1 MRRARRTPNR
11 CHSLVVA
18 VFVAGIPC
26 GARAAGG
33 STSQGAAAARAESAP
48 TLVLRGVKLYKEHR
62 YDAARDAFDQAYKLD
77 PQPGTLLNLALS
89 ELKADQPVE
98 AAAHFREYLKAL
110 HEPEAKLDSVRT
122 TYLPLAE
129 SVTAQLDIHTSIAV
143 EVLVDGVALSAT
155 TVASERAAENGRIVS
170 VRVRAGE
177 HGVTVR
183 QGTYEQTQRV
193 TAKGGEIL
201 DLHLEQVQSEAP
213 RPELSVPSIETPTSL
228 PGDDSGRERTKWI
241 TVVSLGA
248 GAVAIAGLGVG
259 FAVGARNQAS
269 DASAATAKVDPNGSR
284 SICFGPAGGSSWCT
298 RLNDETQAAK
308 RNWAISLAFY
318 VGAGVLGAASLITW
332 TLWPSTAATRA
343 GARLTPVVTARSGG
357 FVLDTEW

>member
-11 CHSLVVA
+11 YHSVAVA
-18 VFVAGIPC
+18 VFVSVLPC
-26 GARAAGG
+26 GAQAAGG
-33 STSQGAAAARAESAP
+33 STSQAPAGVRAESAP

-98 AAAHFREYLKAL
+98 AAAHFREYLKAA

-129 SVTAQLDIHTSIAV
+129 SEIAQFDIHTSAAV
-143 EVLVDGVALSAT
+143 EVLVDGAALNAT
-155 TVASERAAENGRIVS
+155 MVTSERAAENGRIVS
-170 VRVRAGE
+170 VLVRAGE
-177 HGVTVR
+177 HGVTAR
-183 QGTYEQTQRV
+183 QGSSEQTQRV
-193 TAKGGEIL
+193 SAKGGEVV
-201 DLHLEQVQSEAP
+201 DVHLERVEPEPP
-213 RPELSVPSIETPTSL
+213 RPELSVSPVETPATL

-241 TVVSLGA
+241 TVASLGS
-248 GAVAIAGLGVG
+248 GALALAGLGVG
-259 FAVGARNQAS
+259 FAVGGRNQAS
-269 DASAATAKVDPNGSR
+269 DASAAIAKVDPNATR

-298 RLNDETQAAK
+298 QLNNETEAAK
-308 RNWAISLAFY
+308 RNWAISIASF
-318 VGAGVLGAASLITW
+318 VGAGVLGAASLVTW
-332 TLWPSTAATRA
+332 TLWPSTAATKA
-343 GARLTPVVTARSGG
+343 GARLTPIVSARSGG